1 MMKMAISALEN
12 DDKGVKHSSI
22 VQILARELGAPMEEI
37 DLYYE
42 EALKEL
48 MEHARIKA
56 YLPILASRQVK
67 EIVLEKKVKI

>member
-1 MMKMAISALEN
+1 MTMTAISESEN
-12 DDKGVKHSSI
+12 DAKDFKHSST

-67 EIVLEKKVKI
+67 EIVLEKKAKI